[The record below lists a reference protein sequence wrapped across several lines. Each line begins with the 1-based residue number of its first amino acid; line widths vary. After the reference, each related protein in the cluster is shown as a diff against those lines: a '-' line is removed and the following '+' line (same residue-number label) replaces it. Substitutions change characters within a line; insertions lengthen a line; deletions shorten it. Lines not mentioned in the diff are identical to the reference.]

1 MMISFYKIDLEFI
14 KNISI
19 IKNTMRLVNLFT
31 AVSNSLRYKTDVRN
45 LHRWGNHIT
54 PESDCYQRMENCMA
68 MKYYD
73 YHNTPSVNE
82 KLVDKTKTSQEEL
95 ANVSNP
101 DVVMMRMTM
110 IF

>member
-1 MMISFYKIDLEFI
+1 MRITNLLNVISNAVKYK
-14 KNISI
+14 S
-19 IKNTMRLVNLFT
+19 
-31 AVSNSLRYKTDVRN
+31 DVRN

-54 PESDCYQRMENCMA
+54 PQSDCYQRMENCMA

-73 YHNTPSVNE
+73 YHNLPSNNE
-82 KLVDKTKTSQEEL
+82 KLADKRKTTQEEL

-110 IF
+110 LF

>member
-1 MMISFYKIDLEFI
+1 MKII
-14 KNISI
+14 
-19 IKNTMRLVNLFT
+19 NLFNT
-31 AVSNSLRYKTDVRN
+31 ISNSLKYKKDVRN

-54 PESDCYQRMENCMA
+54 PQSDCYQRMENCMA

-73 YHNTPSVNE
+73 YHNTPSFNE
-82 KLVDKTKTSQEEL
+82 RIVDKTKTIQDEL
-95 ANVSNP
+95 RNVSNP